1 MEEGRWTRWRRRCV
15 KVEQLASWFS
25 SEGEW
30 RAWLGS
36 AISCTEL
43 GTTNWSGP
51 FRFMSVAILP
61 MGWVTASLTV
71 RVGLICWDNGQVG
84 KTQGPST
91 SLRSGR
97 DDRVL
102 VLRFGRD
109 DRLWESWQTYLARAR
124 TRVTSSGCSL
134 APIQSSTAAV
144 TISVMRGSGKSR
156 FSRNKSISRCSPNSP
171 KSFSGSVT
179 PSV

>member
-1 MEEGRWTRWRRRCV
+1 MAEGRWIPWLRHCAR
-15 KVEQLASWFS
+15 VERLGSWSFS
-25 SEGEW
+25 EEEW
-30 RAWLGS
+30 LVWLGS

-43 GTTNWSGP
+43 GTTTGAGFSGLRQR
-51 FRFMSVAILP
+51 RFGVWGGLQLRPPLWLGLRGNELISR
-61 MGWVTASLTV
+61 GGGETA
-71 RVGLICWDNGQVG
+71 
-84 KTQGPST
+84 GPST
-91 SLRSGR
+91 SLRFGGDDRVLVRCFGR
-97 DDRVL
+97 DDRV
-102 VLRFGRD
+102 FC
-109 DRLWESWQTYLARAR
+109 YLARAR

-156 FSRNKSISRCSPNSP
+156 FSRNKSINRCSPNSP

>member
-1 MEEGRWTRWRRRCV
+1 MAEGRWIPWLRHCAR
-15 KVEQLASWFS
+15 VERLGSWSFS
-25 SEGEW
+25 EEEW
-30 RAWLGS
+30 LVWLGS

-43 GTTNWSGP
+43 GTTTGAGFSGLRQWGFGVWGGLQLRP
-51 FRFMSVAILP
+51 PLALGLGGDELISLRGAE
-61 MGWVTASLTV
+61 TA
-71 RVGLICWDNGQVG
+71 
-84 KTQGPST
+84 GPST

-97 DDRVL
+97 DDRI
-102 VLRFGRD
+102 
-109 DRLWESWQTYLARAR
+109 SCYLARAR

-134 APIQSSTAAV
+134 VPIQSSTAAV

-156 FSRNKSISRCSPNSP
+156 FSRNKSIRRCSPNSP

>member
-1 MEEGRWTRWRRRCV
+1 MEEGRWIPWQRRCAR
-15 KVEQLASWFS
+15 VERLASWFS

-30 RAWLGS
+30 RVWLAS

-43 GTTNWSGP
+43 GTTNWSGL
-51 FRFMSVAILP
+51 FRFTPVAIRL
-61 MGWVTASLTV
+61 MGWVTASPTV
-71 RVGLICWDNGQVG
+71 RVGVGRNELISLRGSE
-84 KTQGPST
+84 TAGPST
-91 SLRSGR
+91 PLRFGR

-102 VLRFGRD
+102 VLRSGRD
-109 DRLWESWQTYLARAR
+109 DRVFCYLARAR

-156 FSRNKSISRCSPNSP
+156 FSRNKSIRRCSPNSP

>member
-1 MEEGRWTRWRRRCV
+1 MDSMAKALCESGTAG
-15 KVEQLASWFS
+15 QLVFFG
-25 SEGEW
+25 GEW
-30 RAWLGS
+30 RVWLAS

-43 GTTNWSGP
+43 STTNLSGL
-51 FRFMSVAILP
+51 FRFTVAAIRL
-61 MGWVTASLTV
+61 MGWVTASLTARA
-71 RVGLICWDNGQVG
+71 RVLGGNELISLRGSE
-84 KTQGPST
+84 TAGPST
-91 SLRSGR
+91 S
-97 DDRVL
+97 
-102 VLRFGRD
+102 LRFGRD
-109 DRLWESWQTYLARAR
+109 DRVWGYLARAR

-156 FSRNKSISRCSPNSP
+156 FSRNKSIRRCSPNSP